1 MDNTVPRGKKP
12 IPAKGMLDV
21 VHLLGAFQPA
31 RERER
36 ERVRVCAT
44 PGNKAHNSCACHIMQ
59 LGTSAHT
66 GSRSKESSASKC
78 QSSRSMNRL
87 LVDAI
92 IADSAR
98 VDNLFTGGCRSIL
111 PECAGNP

>member
-1 MDNTVPRGKKP
+1 
-12 IPAKGMLDV
+12 
-21 VHLLGAFQPA
+21 
-31 RERER
+31 
-36 ERVRVCAT
+36 
-44 PGNKAHNSCACHIMQ
+44 
-59 LGTSAHT
+59 
-66 GSRSKESSASKC
+66 
-78 QSSRSMNRL
+78 MNRL